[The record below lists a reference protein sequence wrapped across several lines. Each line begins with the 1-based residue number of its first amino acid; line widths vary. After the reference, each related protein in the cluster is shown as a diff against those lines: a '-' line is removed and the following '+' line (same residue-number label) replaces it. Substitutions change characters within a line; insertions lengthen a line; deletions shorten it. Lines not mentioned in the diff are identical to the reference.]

1 MSDDRTPPISEEWVA
16 ERRRQYTDPDG
27 PFVKGGAR
35 GEAALRQFEVM
46 VAEARLTGALPAEP
60 PPPPLDPRQ
69 QAFENVLAR
78 YPEPQP
84 FPEIQVEHQKAT
96 FARFGAMTG
105 EQQSRIAQQVAKDV
119 NDYPSELD
127 GFSRYNAASG
137 TYATGPEIVDAMIE
151 AAEPAVRAQFSDQKE
166 ASRVLQLLR
175 LDRRLL
181 QQYVQRGRA
190 MAARAEVQ
198 SKRPK

>member
-1 MSDDRTPPISEEWVA
+1 MSDDRTPALTEEWAANHRRLIEDPNGLWQKSGRGA
-16 ERRRQYTDPDG
+16 EY
-27 PFVKGGAR
+27 
-35 GEAALRQFEVM
+35 LRKHDTM

-96 FARFGAMTG
+96 FARFGEMTV
-105 EQQSRIAQQVAKDV
+105 EQQGRLAAEVAKAV
-119 NDYPSELD
+119 NDHPSELD
-127 GFSRYNAASG
+127 GFSRYDAASG
-137 TYATGPEIVDAMIE
+137 TYATGPEIVDAMIA
-151 AAEPAVRAQFSDQKE
+151 AAEPAVRAQYSDQKE

-190 MAARAEVQ
+190 MAARAEIQ
-198 SKRPK
+198 SRKPR

>member
-1 MSDDRTPPISEEWVA
+1 MSDDRIPPISEAWVA
-16 ERRRQYTDPDG
+16 ERRRRYTDPDG
-27 PFVKGGAR
+27 PFAKAGAR
-35 GEAALRQFEVM
+35 GEAALRQFEIQ
-46 VAEARLTGALPAEP
+46 VAEARLRGTLAAEP
-60 PPPPLDPRQ
+60 PAILSPTE

-105 EQQSRIAQQVAKDV
+105 EQQGRLAAEVAKAV
-119 NDYPSELD
+119 NDHPSELD
-127 GFSRYNAASG
+127 GFSRYDAASG
-137 TYATGPEIVDAMIE
+137 TYATGPEIVDAMIA
-151 AAEPAVRAQFSDQKE
+151 AAEPAVRAQYSDQKE
-166 ASRVLQLLR
+166 ASRVLRLLR

-190 MAARAEVQ
+190 MAARAEIQ
-198 SKRPK
+198 SRKPR